1 MLLVLS
7 VLVVI
12 ISVLLLGV
20 RLIFVKNGEFK
31 GSCANNN
38 PFLQKDGIVCGV
50 CGKKVGEACSNKS

>member
-1 MLLVLS
+1 MLLVLA

-20 RLIFVKNGEFK
+20 RFIFVKNGEFK
-31 GSCANNN
+31 GCCANNN

-50 CGKKVGEACSNKS
+50 CGKKLGEACSNQS

>member
-1 MLLVLS
+1 MLLVLA

-50 CGKKVGEACSNKS
+50 CGKKPGEACSNQS

>member
-1 MLLVLS
+1 MLLVLA

-50 CGKKVGEACSNKS
+50 CGKKLGEACSNQS

>member
-1 MLLVLS
+1 MLLVLA

-50 CGKKVGEACSNKS
+50 CGKKSGEACSNQS

>member
-1 MLLVLS
+1 MLLVLA

-50 CGKKVGEACSNKS
+50 CGKKAGEACSNQS